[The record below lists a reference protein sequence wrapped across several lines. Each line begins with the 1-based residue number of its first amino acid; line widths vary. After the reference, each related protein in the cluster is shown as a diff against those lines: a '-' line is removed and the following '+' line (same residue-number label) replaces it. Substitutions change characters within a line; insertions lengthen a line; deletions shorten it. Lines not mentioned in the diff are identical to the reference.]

1 MEMSKSKQGA
11 RKAGFSK
18 GLMIAL
24 AVVVAVALGFWGYQ
38 LMAPVEIGGVSNV
51 SPWGSYIVAFMT
63 FVGLS
68 AGGLIVASSAHV
80 FGIERF
86 KKVALPAV
94 IMSTVCICVA
104 AAFVIV
110 DLRSPEKMWR
120 LFTGPNPF
128 SPLTWD
134 VCIISIYLIINIID
148 IVFIVRGDERKVT
161 VLSWFA
167 LPCAILVHSVTAW
180 IFALQVARMWYTAI
194 MAPIFIVSACDS
206 GLALLLLGLMWL
218 ERANIFHAG
227 EALMKSLAGL
237 LATFLAVDAF
247 LLVCELLT
255 MGYPGADE
263 AQALSVILSGAG
275 VPYFWFE
282 IVGGLIVPF
291 AILVVAKNRGKRGLV
306 ALSSVLVIAG
316 VACKR
321 IWLLF
326 TGFVAPYTEGSPV
339 VMSWAHGGDAL
350 SATGLGAFYAPTV
363 PELVILVGV
372 IALGALA
379 FMVLSQRLI
388 AVRCTVEETEPA
400 PKAAVAK
407 PQLEELELV
416 EA

>member
-1 MEMSKSKQGA
+1 MEMSKSKQVGQ
-11 RKAGFSK
+11 KAGFSK

-24 AVVVAVALGFWGYQ
+24 AAIVAVALGFWGYQ
-38 LMAPVEIGGVSNV
+38 LMAPVEIGGVSNI

-120 LFTGPNPF
+120 LFTGPNPL

-148 IVFIVRGDERKVT
+148 MVFIVRGDERKVT
-161 VLSWFA
+161 ALSWFA
-167 LPCAILVHSVTAW
+167 LPCAIMVHSVTAW

-218 ERANIFHAG
+218 ERANIFKAG
-227 EALMKSLAGL
+227 KALMKSLAGL
-237 LATFLAVDAF
+237 LATFVAIDAF
-247 LLVCELLT
+247 LIACELLT
-255 MGYPGADE
+255 MGYPGAAE
-263 AQALSVILSGAG
+263 AEALAVIVSGAG
-275 VPYFWFE
+275 APYFWFE
-282 IVGGLIVPF
+282 IIGGLIVPF
-291 AILVVAKNRGKRGLV
+291 AILVVAKNRENRTLV
-306 ALSSVLVIAG
+306 AISSVLIIAG

-326 TGFVAPYTEGSPV
+326 TGFVAPYAEGSPV
-339 VMSWAHGGDAL
+339 VMSWAHGADAL
-350 SATGLGAFYAPTV
+350 SATGLGAFYAPTI
-363 PELVILVGV
+363 PEVIILIGV
-372 IALGALA
+372 IALGTLA
-379 FMVLSQRLI
+379 FMVLSQKLVP
-388 AVRCTVEETEPA
+388 ARCTVEETDEAPA
-400 PKAAVAK
+400 PAAK
-407 PQLEELELV
+407 PALDEFELV